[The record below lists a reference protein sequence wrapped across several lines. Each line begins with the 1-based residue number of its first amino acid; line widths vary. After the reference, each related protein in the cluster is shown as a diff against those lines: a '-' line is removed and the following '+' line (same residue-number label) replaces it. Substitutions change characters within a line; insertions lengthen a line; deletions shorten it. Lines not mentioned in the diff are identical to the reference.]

1 MRDPVAIDWYFD
13 YISPFSYLQF
23 KTLEHHL
30 SQRPDLKIRFKPVLF
45 AALLKH
51 NSHKGPAEIPS
62 KRLTTYRYCQWY
74 ANRYGIA
81 FRLPAA
87 HPFNPLPFLRLTIAR
102 ECDAAVIS
110 RLFRYIWIE
119 SADDLEF
126 YSTAAISRVAGYE
139 SIEDEIYDASVKRKL
154 RSNTDEAISHGVF
167 GVPTIAIGEMLFWGL
182 DMTDMALDYL
192 DHPAKFNE
200 KEYVRISALPIAKAR
215 A

>member
-1 MRDPVAIDWYFD
+1 MQDQAAIDWYFD
-13 YISPFSYLQF
+13 FISPFSYFQF
-23 KTLEHHL
+23 KALEHHL
-30 SQRPDLKIRFKPVLF
+30 SQRPNLKIRFKPVLF

-74 ANRYGIA
+74 ANRHGIA

-102 ECDAAVIS
+102 ECDAGVIS
-110 RLFRYIWIE
+110 QLFQYIWVE
-119 SADDLEF
+119 SAEDPEF
-126 YSTAAISRVAGYE
+126 YSTTAISRVTGFE
-139 SIEDEIYDASVKRKL
+139 HTVDKIDDDSVKQKL
-154 RSNTDEAISHGVF
+154 RSFTDEAIARGVY

-192 DHPAKFNE
+192 DHPAKFSE
-200 KEYVRISALPIAKAR
+200 EEYLRISALPIAQAR
-215 A
+215 T